1 MPRSVIPFDA
11 YGTLIDLDGIHAKC
25 VRRILEKEKAA
36 TDPDE
41 FHRFWD
47 QRERANAEAAA
58 AATFKGFHNTQSLN
72 DKSLRET
79 FEHFGIDGDYE
90 GGVELWIE
98 MTRRS
103 GLFPDVRGA
112 LEELRER
119 FATGMVSNSDN
130 YPLLALLKREGV
142 DFEVIVTSETA
153 RCYKPNPRIFR
164 FALKAMG
171 RKASDSVYVGDTP
184 WTDFPGAREL
194 GIMPVWINRKGR
206 KLGPGE
212 PSPDLEIG
220 TLESL
225 GKAILGKKGSTRQ
238 ARARP

>member
-1 MPRSVIPFDA
+1 MQRSVILFDA

-25 VRRILEKEKAA
+25 VKKILELEKAG

-47 QRERANAEAAA
+47 ERERANAEAAA

-79 FEHFGIDGDYE
+79 FEHFGIEGDYE
-90 GGVELWIE
+90 SGVELWIE

-112 LEELRER
+112 IDELRGE
-119 FATGMVSNSDN
+119 FAMGMVSNSDN
-130 YPLLALLKREGV
+130 YPLLLLLKREGV

-171 RKASDSVYVGDTP
+171 RKAEESAYVGDTP

-194 GIMPVWINRKGR
+194 GIMPIWINRKGR
-206 KLGPGE
+206 KLMPDE
-212 PSPDLEIG
+212 PAPDHEIG
-220 TLESL
+220 TLASL
-225 GKAILGKKGSTRQ
+225 KNVLLGKKGGSKPKRG
-238 ARARP
+238 RR